1 MARSGAQPVALAAA
15 CLLLLLLLLPLP
27 AEADLGNRVVCYFAS
42 WAQVSRLLLLP
53 TWHAAQGGA
62 CVGSSTHASPV
73 ACRAPPP
80 RARPCDAAAP

>member
-15 CLLLLLLLLPLP
+15 CLLLLLLPLP
-27 AEADLGNRVVCYFAS
+27 AEAALGNRVVCYFAS

-73 ACRAPPP
+73 ACCTPAPC
-80 RARPCDAAAP
+80 AHPCAAAAP